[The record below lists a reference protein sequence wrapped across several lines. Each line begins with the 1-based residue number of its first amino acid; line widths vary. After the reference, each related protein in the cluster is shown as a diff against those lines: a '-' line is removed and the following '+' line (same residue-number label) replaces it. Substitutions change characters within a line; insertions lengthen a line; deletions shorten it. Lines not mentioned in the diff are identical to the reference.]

1 MHSFTQQTSN
11 TSDAGDAELNEQG
24 LLSSSQTNIKRHL
37 VSLKIIMN
45 NKDVGVEVFPNSVLL
60 SGINQLYLNQS

>member
-11 TSDAGDAELNEQG
+11 TSDSGDAELNEQD

-37 VSLKIIMN
+37 VSLKNI
-45 NKDVGVEVFPNSVLL
+45 
-60 SGINQLYLNQS
+60 LNTRMLGLKYFQIVSSFQV